1 MLAATLYDGVMQDK
15 PRASVESFHEVYHPH
30 SRSLSDASDGDDSL
44 PDDTLA
50 SAFVDSRHQQSR
62 GADMAMVSGIPV
74 PGTDGYVQTPVPVT
88 IDGQTQAH
96 VVVASRQQLPG
107 DATVVPA
114 QFISPFAAS
123 TLQARAASSA
133 SSQL

>member
-1 MLAATLYDGVMQDK
+1 MQDK
-15 PRASVESFHEVYHPH
+15 PRASVESFHEVHHPH

-62 GADMAMVSGIPV
+62 GADMAMLNSIPIPV

-96 VVVASRQQLPG
+96 VVIASRQQLPH

-133 SSQL
+133 SSQ

>member
-1 MLAATLYDGVMQDK
+1 VQDK
-15 PRASVESFHEVYHPH
+15 PRASIESFHEVHHPH

-50 SAFVDSRHQQSR
+50 SAFVDSLHQQSR
-62 GADMAMVSGIPV
+62 GADPIPV

-96 VVVASRQQLPG
+96 VVIASRQQLPH

-133 SSQL
+133 SSQ

>member
-1 MLAATLYDGVMQDK
+1 VQDK
-15 PRASVESFHEVYHPH
+15 PRASVESFHEVHHPH

-62 GADMAMVSGIPV
+62 GADMAMLNSIPIPV

-88 IDGQTQAH
+88 IDGK
-96 VVVASRQQLPG
+96 LK
-107 DATVVPA
+107 
-114 QFISPFAAS
+114 
-123 TLQARAASSA
+123 LM
-133 SSQL
+133 